1 MSPGSSGRLA
11 LPISMSSDKALAAFI
26 QSLPKTETHL
36 HIEGALPREL
46 LQKVRPEFARPP
58 ASWAPDFKFRD
69 FAHFETE
76 LLDMVFAWFRSPE
89 RYHEAAKLIFAKHV
103 AQNVKYVETSFASGV
118 IEFLGLD
125 GREVLAAIRTAVP
138 AGLEVRVFL
147 GIHHNGAGPK
157 MMPVLE
163 DALGWKD
170 LAGIDLHGT
179 ESFPIEPWTAP
190 YWEAAR
196 KAGKYTKA
204 HAGEL
209 MGADFVRRS
218 LDELKPHR
226 IEHGVRSIE
235 DPAVV
240 AEIKQRGIALDVCPI
255 SNHKL
260 MPGVTLA
267 THPIRQLFDAGVKV
281 TVSTDDPISFGNTL
295 VGEYAALAVHRGFN
309 HKELAQLARNGF
321 EVALM
326 PDAQKKPWLD
336 QLDGVL
342 KG

>member
-1 MSPGSSGRLA
+1 
-11 LPISMSSDKALAAFI
+11 MSSDPSLAAFI

-36 HIEGALPREL
+36 HLEGALPLEL
-46 LQKVRPEFARPP
+46 LQQVRPEFARPP

-69 FAHFETE
+69 FAQFETE
-76 LLDMVFAWFRSPE
+76 LLDMAFSWFTSPE
-89 RYHEAAKLIFAKHV
+89 HYHEAAKLIFARHV
-103 AQNVKYVETSFASGV
+103 AHHVKYVETSFASGV

-125 GREVLAAIRTAVP
+125 GREVLAAIRAAVP

-157 MMPVLE
+157 MMPLLE
-163 DALGWKD
+163 QALGWKD

-179 ESFPIEPWTAP
+179 ESFPVEPWTAP

-196 KAGKYTKA
+196 RAGKYTKA
-204 HAGEL
+204 HAGEF
-209 MGADFVRRS
+209 MGADFVRRI
-218 LDELKPHR
+218 LDELHPQR

-235 DPAVV
+235 DPSVV
-240 AEIKQRGIALDVCPI
+240 AEIKQRGIALDMCPI

-267 THPIRQLFDAGVKV
+267 THPIRQLGDAGVKV
-281 TVSTDDPISFGNTL
+281 TISTDDPISFGNTL
-295 VGEYAALAVHRGFN
+295 TDEYLALAERRGFTR
-309 HKELAQLARNGF
+309 KELARLARNGF

-326 PDAQKKPWLD
+326 SDAQRKPWLD
-336 QLDGVL
+336 QLDDIL
-342 KG
+342 RP